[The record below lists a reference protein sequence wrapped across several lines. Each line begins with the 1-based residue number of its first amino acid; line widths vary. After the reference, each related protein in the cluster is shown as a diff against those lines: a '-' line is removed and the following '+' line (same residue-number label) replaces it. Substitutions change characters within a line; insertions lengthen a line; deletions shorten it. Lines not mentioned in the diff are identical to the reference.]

1 MERRTLWFAAA
12 VAASAGY
19 IAHRASQG
27 NVRDARGVR
36 ELYDR
41 LAPAYDVT
49 ALVFR
54 PLGARRL
61 QERAVDLL
69 DLRSG
74 DTVVDLGCGT
84 GVNLPVLAGAVG
96 EHGHVVGIDLS
107 SGMLDQAGRRA
118 DRHHL
123 SQVTLIRGD
132 IRSVRLP
139 LGTAAV
145 RLAAPA
151 GGHVHL
157 LRQSALLQG
166 PRPEW
171 TSVRTGVCPPKW

>member
-74 DTVVDLGCGT
+74 DTVVDSGY
-84 GVNLPVLAGAVG
+84 LAMMAD
-96 EHGHVVGIDLS
+96 VGIIGLALLLILFVRLLRRAWDLGRRGAARGWGTAGVLVVIMLDATS
-107 SGMLDQAGRRA
+107 RESLTGFPTAYVGMLLVGLGLAITAEESDGGSPAADAG
-118 DRHHL
+118 
-123 SQVTLIRGD
+123 
-132 IRSVRLP
+132 
-139 LGTAAV
+139 
-145 RLAAPA
+145 
-151 GGHVHL
+151 
-157 LRQSALLQG
+157 
-166 PRPEW
+166 
-171 TSVRTGVCPPKW
+171 